1 MIEEQK
7 AKEKELIS
15 LLEQTIKRSSHIA
28 TWYQSGIEHFVLD
41 NLEICFK
48 LDEPKKIKLLKNGK
62 CFYTM
67 DCKNSKTDVW
77 QNQRSVWFSYLYEC
91 LNTRVKPSIYA
102 SKTAETSKE
111 LNELIKVQSALV
123 NIKTSNTR

>member
-7 AKEKELIS
+7 TKEKELIS
-15 LLEQTIKRSSHIA
+15 LLEQKIKRSSHVT
-28 TWYQSGIEHFVLD
+28 TWYQSNVEHFVLD

-48 LDEPKKIKLLKNGK
+48 LAEPKEIRLLKNGH

-67 DCKNSKTDVW
+67 DCRNNKTDVW
-77 QNQRSVWFSYLYEC
+77 QLQRSVWFSYLYEC
-91 LNTRVKPSIYA
+91 LNARVEPSVYA
-102 SKTAETSKE
+102 GKTAETSKE